1 MYSLIVLLSVYFILK
16 LFRGYYIVFV
26 SYVYHKQVLK
36 FIAGIHL
43 QNFFG
48 MLLLLP
54 KLYLCSG
61 LRSAILSTL
70 RECAQIDWA
79 LSCTRKMQ
87 IDKSLQDNWS
97 SGQSVHT
104 EF

>member
-1 MYSLIVLLSVYFILK
+1 MFAVIPPMTRTFRCENETAVNIRPNQTFFILSSSSHQK
-16 LFRGYYIVFV
+16 E
-26 SYVYHKQVLK
+26 
-36 FIAGIHL
+36 
-43 QNFFG
+43 NFFG